1 MSAADFSE
9 PHVLFDNERDA
20 PSRQRQ
26 PLMDVRSWRMLKSMS
41 GQLHLVTFSERDGDR
56 SVVRLTSAI
65 VAIDLA
71 ERTVITSS
79 GRQYVLLVPP
89 EAGAFKRQM
98 LWAGAARLGLLG
110 ATDVSNYWSWGQ
122 MRDS

>member
-1 MSAADFSE
+1 MSAAELGE

-20 PSRQRQ
+20 PSPQQQ

-41 GQLHLVTFSERDGDR
+41 GQLHLVTFRDCDADR
-56 SVVRLTSAI
+56 GVVRLTSAI
-65 VAIDLA
+65 VSIDLA

-79 GRQYVLLVPP
+79 GRQYVLVVPP
-89 EAGAFKRQM
+89 EPGAFERQV

-110 ATDVSNYWSWGQ
+110 ATDVSDWSWGQ
-122 MRDS
+122 MRDD